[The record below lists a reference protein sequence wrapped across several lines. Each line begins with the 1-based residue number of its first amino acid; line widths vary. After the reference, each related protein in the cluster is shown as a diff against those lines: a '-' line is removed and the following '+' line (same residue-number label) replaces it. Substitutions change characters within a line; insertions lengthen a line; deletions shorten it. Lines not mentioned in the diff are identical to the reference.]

1 MPQPECSFKIT
12 HLFLS
17 LLHLNCFPLYFD
29 DVQNAHMTC
38 RAFLSGPC
46 MAQGSCHPSPHPPCP
61 DSPARLAFFVSAP
74 RGFPLHLERWFSLSY
89 SSPTSLLS
97 LSSISSL
104 WPPNLNLP
112 HSPHSFSVHSVLS
125 PFRLQK
131 WLFVWEWSRRREGS
145 LWTHLWGPCSE
156 PLAVPPLS
164 PWLSEFILPVLQS
177 QPV

>member
-1 MPQPECSFKIT
+1 MCFSQKSESLISLIVVRDGLASKKKISFSSSSPAQAPLRGPVRPAIYLMAYASLVFPSKPFSMPQPECSFKIT

-104 WPPNLNLP
+104 
-112 HSPHSFSVHSVLS
+112 
-125 PFRLQK
+125 
-131 WLFVWEWSRRREGS
+131 
-145 LWTHLWGPCSE
+145 
-156 PLAVPPLS
+156 
-164 PWLSEFILPVLQS
+164 
-177 QPV
+177 